1 MMTLSLICAA
11 LWLVVANVMA
21 MIPSKDN
28 LWQRAYLLM
37 AVGIP
42 LLGWVV
48 YQNGLWIGLIALVAG
63 MSVLRWPVVYL
74 TRRVKR
80 LVWRDG

>member
-1 MMTLSLICAA
+1 MMTLSLICAT

>member
-37 AVGIP
+37 AVGIS

>member
-28 LWQRAYLLM
+28 PWQRAYLLM

-48 YQNGLWIGLIALVAG
+48 YQNGLWIGLIALAAG
-63 MSVLRWPVVYL
+63 MLVLRWPGVHL
-74 TRRVKR
+74 TRWVKR

>member
-1 MMTLSLICAA
+1 MMTLSSICAA

-21 MIPSKDN
+21 MIPSKDK

-37 AVGIP
+37 AIGIP

>member
-1 MMTLSLICAA
+1 MTPSLICAA
-11 LWLVVANVMA
+11 LWLLAANVMA

-28 LWQRAYLLM
+28 LWQRAYLLI

-42 LLGWVV
+42 LLGWVT

-63 MSVLRWPVVYL
+63 MSVLRWPLVYL
-74 TRRVKR
+74 IRWAKR
-80 LVWRDG
+80 LVGLNG

>member
-63 MSVLRWPVVYL
+63 MLVLRWPVVYL
-74 TRRVKR
+74 TRWVKR

>member
-11 LWLVVANVMA
+11 LWLLVANVMA

>member
-48 YQNGLWIGLIALVAG
+48 YQNGLWIGLIALAAG
-63 MSVLRWPVVYL
+63 MSVLRWPVVHL
-74 TRRVKR
+74 TRWVKQ
-80 LVWRDG
+80 LV